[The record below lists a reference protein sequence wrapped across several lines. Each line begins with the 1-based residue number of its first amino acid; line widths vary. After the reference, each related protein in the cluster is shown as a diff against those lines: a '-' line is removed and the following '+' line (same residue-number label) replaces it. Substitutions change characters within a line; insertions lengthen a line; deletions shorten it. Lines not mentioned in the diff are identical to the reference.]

1 MHESRTTRVPRLTST
16 FPVAVRSDRSTSTP
30 AGRNAQIAVIRRG
43 LRERIRSTHCGRT
56 APLAQIAVIHRRLR
70 EPANR
75 PGADVPRFWRRLSA
89 RPRSEETFP
98 AIHLPASSTAR
109 AKMRS

>member
-30 AGRNAQIAVIRRG
+30 AGRN
-43 LRERIRSTHCGRT
+43 
-56 APLAQIAVIHRRLR
+56 AQIAVIHRRLR

-98 AIHLPASSTAR
+98 AIHLPASPTAR